1 MPDYVIP
8 PPPAVAIPVAGV
20 GTVMTAIT

>member
-20 GTVMTAIT
+20 GTVQTTIT